1 MFSIVFN
8 KGFHVEFEN
17 GYSVSVQFGGGN
29 YCENRWLLGG
39 GDYNLG
45 DSVPES
51 KTAETALM
59 VGPDNDFVEYKGR
72 EVQGYQNA
80 KDVLELLVY
89 AESLPNSE
97 DQAIIDIMGK
107 SKEVLYTDEG
117 TPIYFSVA
125 KKEEN

>member
-8 KGFHVEFEN
+8 KGFHIEFEN

-29 YCENRWLLGG
+29 YCKNRWLFKG
-39 GDYNLG
+39 GDYKLG

-59 VGPDNDFVEYKGR
+59 VGPDNEFVKYKGDD
-72 EVQGYQNA
+72 VQGYQNA

-89 AESLPNSE
+89 AESLPSVQDELYNIE
-97 DQAIIDIMGK
+97 DWK
-107 SKEVLYTDEG
+107 R
-117 TPIYFSVA
+117 IYET
-125 KKEEN
+125 KEENESEKD